1 MVPVYVW
8 DSTRW
13 AVLCAD
19 PALFSLDPE
28 PIFQKSFFFR
38 SKKLQIIGYM
48 DLSIYCTK
56 CTYFC
61 FKCKGLNQ
69 SRPGKKSFGSFFAF
83 MFPPVTDP
91 DLQSQIQTDP
101 GGQYGSIQAPSVS
114 CLEHRYTNRLKFPFY
129 IPRSSRRKE
138 SLEFDHIASGT
149 ADEDRTHP
157 HKKFKFWK

>member
-1 MVPVYVW
+1 MLGSGYGITLPDPTGPNSSDHPLVLDPVLQRSIKSVVPVYVW
-8 DSTRW
+8 DNTRW

-83 MFPPVTDP
+83 AFSPVTDSY
-91 DLQSQIQTDP
+91 L
-101 GGQYGSIQAPSVS
+101 
-114 CLEHRYTNRLKFPFY
+114 
-129 IPRSSRRKE
+129 
-138 SLEFDHIASGT
+138 
-149 ADEDRTHP
+149 
-157 HKKFKFWK
+157 